1 MALHTLKANP
11 GSRKQK
17 VRVGRGIGSGFGK
30 RAGRGQK
37 GQWARSGGGVA
48 AGFEGGQN
56 PIYRRIPKRGFKNYT
71 QTDVAVVNL
80 ADLEQFVEKT
90 TITPTL
96 LAEAGLV
103 KKNIQVIKVLGFGK
117 LSKSLT
123 VSAHRFSKT
132 AQAAIE
138 KAGGT
143 VEVLGQ

>member
-11 GSRKQK
+11 GARKQK

-37 GQWARSGGGVA
+37 GQWARSGGGVS

-56 PIYRRIPKRGFKNYT
+56 PIYRRIPKRGFKNFA
-71 QTDVAVVNL
+71 QVNVGVVNL
-80 ADLEQFVEKT
+80 SDLEQFVDKT
-90 TITPTL
+90 EVTPTL
-96 LAEAGLV
+96 LVEAGLV
-103 KKNIQVIKVLGFGK
+103 KKTAQLIKILGFGT
-117 LSKSLT
+117 LTKSLK

-132 AQAAIE
+132 AQAGIE

-143 VEVLGQ
+143 VEVLP

>member
-37 GQWARSGGGVA
+37 GQWARSGGGVS

-71 QTDVAVVNL
+71 QVDVGVVNL
-80 ADLEQFVEKT
+80 ADLEPFVEKT
-90 TITPTL
+90 SVTPTL
-96 LAEAGLV
+96 LVEAGLV
-103 KKNIQVIKVLGFGK
+103 KKNIRLIKVLGFGN
-117 LSKSLT
+117 LSKPLT

>member
-37 GQWARSGGGVA
+37 GQWARSGGGVS

-56 PIYRRIPKRGFKNYT
+56 PIYRRIPKRFFKNYT
-71 QTDVAVVNL
+71 HVDVGVVNL

-90 TITPTL
+90 SVTPTL
-96 LAEAGLV
+96 LVEAGLV
-103 KKNIQVIKVLGFGK
+103 KKNIRVIKVLGFGN
-117 LSKSLT
+117 LSKPLT